1 MATRSVAGGQG
12 DPQDAAG
19 GVRGTGADRSTSQS
33 LDRGLIL
40 MELIGQRPDGISVT
54 ELAAA
59 TGTHRTIVTRLLKTL
74 ARRDYVVRDQF
85 GQYRL
90 GGRLLELARF
100 VQPQVRAA
108 ALPVLRVLAERIS
121 ATAHL
126 TMADGDEAVALIVV
140 EPTTAAF
147 HVSYRA
153 GTRRP
158 LSRGASGIAILSA
171 RPVEEV
177 ELPSVAIARTRGWAL
192 SEGELEKGATGIAAP
207 LPHRQYANYST
218 GVVMLTA
225 PESPDEVGRAVIEA
239 AAAIAARVV

>member
-1 MATRSVAGGQG
+1 MATRSVAGEEDEPQG
-12 DPQDAAG
+12 ATEG
-19 GVRGTGADRSTSQS
+19 LRGTGADRSTSQS
-33 LDRGLIL
+33 LDRGLML
-40 MELIGQRPDGISVT
+40 MELIGQSPEGISVT

-74 ARRDYVVRDQF
+74 ARRDYVIRDQF

-108 ALPVLRVLAERIS
+108 ALPILRVLAERIS

-126 TMADGDEAVALIVV
+126 TMADGDEAVGLIVV
-140 EPTTAAF
+140 EPTTAPF
-147 HVSYRA
+147 HVAYRV
-153 GTRRP
+153 GTRNP
-158 LSRGASGIAILSA
+158 LWRYASGIAILCA
-171 RPVEEV
+171 RPVDEV
-177 ELPSVAIARTRGWAL
+177 EQPGVALARTRGWAY
-192 SEGELEKGATGIAAP
+192 SEDSQGAIGIAAP
-207 LPHRQYANYST
+207 LPHPLYSNYCT
-218 GVVMLTA
+218 GVVMLTR

>member
-1 MATRSVAGGQG
+1 VASRPAGHGQG
-12 DPQDAAG
+12 DPIAAE
-19 GVRGTGADRSTSQS
+19 GVRGPGADRSTSQS
-33 LDRGLIL
+33 LDRGLVL
-40 MELIGQRPDGISVT
+40 MELIGRRPDGISVT

-108 ALPVLRVLAERIS
+108 ALPILRVLAERIS

-126 TMADGDEAVALIVV
+126 TMADGDETVALIVV
-140 EPTTAAF
+140 EPTTAAC

-171 RPVEEV
+171 RPVGEV
-177 ELPSVAIARTRGWAL
+177 ELPSVALARTRGWAL
-192 SEGELEKGATGIAAP
+192 NEGELEKGATGIAAP
-207 LPHRQYANYST
+207 LPHPQYANYST
-218 GVVMLTA
+218 GVVLLTA
-225 PESPDEVGRAVIEA
+225 PESPDEIGRAVVEA
-239 AAAIAARVV
+239 AAAIAARVA